1 MATTSIWSVK
11 STLGHVIEYAED
23 GTKTANPKWSKSEY
37 QSMRDVMDYAM
48 NDFKTEQQYYVTALN
63 CDAGCARE
71 QMQLTKRQFGKTD
84 GILAFHGYQSFAE
97 GEVDA
102 DTAHAIGIKLAAE
115 LWPEY
120 QVIVATHLNT
130 HCFHNH
136 FVLNSVSYLDGKKFN
151 ACKESYLKMRAASD
165 RLCKE
170 YGLSVITEHTAYY
183 PKHYAEWDAERKG
196 QPTWRSAIREDVD
209 KAIMASMSFQAF
221 LRSLKSMGY
230 EVKTGVKHMAVR
242 PPGKERFVRL
252 RSLGERY
259 AEDAIRQRILK
270 QRAPERPAKPA
281 PSIPLRIRVHGD
293 FHLSKVTWKGLRA
306 LYFFYLRKLRRT
318 QRAQQC
324 NVPYAL
330 TSRTG
335 SDSEYIQTSATYTSV
350 GSFVSSVTD
359 ARGKSVSYGYNTD
372 KGLRTSVT
380 DANGN
385 VAAYSYDS
393 MNRLSGLTQ
402 GNAQVGYTY
411 DDDELIGI
419 SHNGF
424 SYGMTYD
431 LFGHTLATKVNSDV
445 LSQNT
450 YDNSRGLLTSA
461 QYGNGLNIHY
471 EYDVLD
477 RITEVRFGSTK
488 MYSYSYDGDGN
499 LQRMVDNLRDI
510 TTSYYYD
517 LSGRLIRSASSD
529 GSEYLYEYDLNDNLT
544 KLHQSA
550 GGSSWV
556 TEYTYDKDNRPVTV
570 KVNGKTITDSYNAT
584 GTRSSRVYGFAT
596 PYTVSFGYLAGANGS
611 KTTMLQSYRNG
622 SDAAY
627 TYTYDNNGNVTAIS
641 QGTKSAAYTY
651 DALNQLTRINDG
663 FTNKTTTYTYD
674 NAGNILERKEYAYT
688 TGTLGTPTATFAYEY
703 DSEWKDKLVSY
714 NGETISYDE
723 IGNPVSYRGYTM
735 AWQGKRLESLSGN
748 GLTASYTYD
757 EQGIRSG
764 KTINGV
770 TTSFSY
776 NGSLLM
782 AQVAPEK
789 SLLFSYD
796 ANGQAVS
803 VNYNGTEYYYL
814 RNGQND
820 IVGLMD
826 ESGVRVVEYIYDA
839 WGKLISTTG
848 TLATTLGA
856 DNPFRYRGYYYD
868 TETGL
873 YYLTTRYYDPEVCR
887 FISADVY
894 MSTGQGVLGG
904 NMWAYCLNN
913 PVNRF
918 DTCGTWSMPNWL
930 KITIGV
936 AATALA
942 VAITVSTGGA
952 AAPVIVSVLSSTV
965 GSAAISAVKSRI
977 ETGNWDNAGKAAL
990 DGASNGLMWGG
1001 IGALGGAAIKA
1012 VKYTR
1017 AVKETKAAAEALKYT
1032 KTAARHASERAYM
1045 NSTQTVKEIMNA
1057 AKPKPDKYIKN
1068 GLKWV
1073 VKGGMNKR
1081 DGMWELVVDSSRKT
1095 IVHFLFKT

>member
-1 MATTSIWSVK
+1 
-11 STLGHVIEYAED
+11 
-23 GTKTANPKWSKSEY
+23 
-37 QSMRDVMDYAM
+37 MR
-48 NDFKTEQQYYVTALN
+48 
-63 CDAGCARE
+63 
-71 QMQLTKRQFGKTD
+71 
-84 GILAFHGYQSFAE
+84 I
-97 GEVDA
+97 
-102 DTAHAIGIKLAAE
+102 
-115 LWPEY
+115 
-120 QVIVATHLNT
+120 
-130 HCFHNH
+130 
-136 FVLNSVSYLDGKKFN
+136 
-151 ACKESYLKMRAASD
+151 
-165 RLCKE
+165 
-170 YGLSVITEHTAYY
+170 AY
-183 PKHYAEWDAERKG
+183 
-196 QPTWRSAIREDVD
+196 
-209 KAIMASMSFQAF
+209 
-221 LRSLKSMGY
+221 
-230 EVKTGVKHMAVR
+230 
-242 PPGKERFVRL
+242 
-252 RSLGERY
+252 
-259 AEDAIRQRILK
+259 
-270 QRAPERPAKPA
+270 
-281 PSIPLRIRVHGD
+281 
-293 FHLSKVTWKGLRA
+293 
-306 LYFFYLRKLRRT
+306 
-318 QRAQQC
+318 
-324 NVPYAL
+324 
-330 TSRTG
+330 
-335 SDSEYIQTSATYTSV
+335 
-350 GSFVSSVTD
+350 
-359 ARGKSVSYGYNTD
+359 
-372 KGLRTSVT
+372 
-380 DANGN
+380 
-385 VAAYSYDS
+385 
-393 MNRLSGLTQ
+393 
-402 GNAQVGYTY
+402 
-411 DDDELIGI
+411 
-419 SHNGF
+419 
-424 SYGMTYD
+424 
-431 LFGHTLATKVNSDV
+431 
-445 LSQNT
+445 
-450 YDNSRGLLTSA
+450 
-461 QYGNGLNIHY
+461 
-471 EYDVLD
+471 
-477 RITEVRFGSTK
+477 
-488 MYSYSYDGDGN
+488 
-499 LQRMVDNLRDI
+499 
-510 TTSYYYD
+510 
-517 LSGRLIRSASSD
+517 
-529 GSEYLYEYDLNDNLT
+529 NLT

-627 TYTYDNNGNVTAIS
+627 TYTYDNNGNVTAMS

-651 DALNQLTRINDG
+651 DALNQLTRVNDG

-735 AWQGKRLESLSGN
+735 AWQGKRLESLSGD

-782 AQVAPEK
+782 AQVAPGK

-913 PVNRF
+913 PLIYE
-918 DTCGTWSMPNWL
+918 DSQGKIGILGTLLIGTAIGAAFGFIGNC
-930 KITIGV
+930 ITNLIAGDNILDGWALATISGAATGLLATSGLGV
-936 AATALA
+936 AGQAIGNAIISAGANIYQQSQSGGSFDWLEFGIETTLGLA
-942 VAITVSTGGA
+942 SGFAGGKG
-952 AAPVIVSVLSSTV
+952 VLSKSK
-965 GSAAISAVKSRI
+965 GSGITNMAYNLLEDLSFGPTSSKIRDRLIASAKISGIVTGVKSTLSGI
-977 ETGNWDNAGKAAL
+977 YKKIKKGKAATC
-990 DGASNGLMWGG
+990 S
-1001 IGALGGAAIKA
+1001 KSF
-1012 VKYTR
+1012 TR
-1017 AVKETKAAAEALKYT
+1017 NKLN
-1032 KTAARHASERAYM
+1032 
-1045 NSTQTVKEIMNA
+1045 NSHMLLN
-1057 AKPKPDKYIKN
+1057 
-1068 GLKWV
+1068 
-1073 VKGGMNKR
+1073 
-1081 DGMWELVVDSSRKT
+1081 
-1095 IVHFLFKT
+1095 

>member
-1 MATTSIWSVK
+1 M
-11 STLGHVIEYAED
+11 
-23 GTKTANPKWSKSEY
+23 
-37 QSMRDVMDYAM
+37 
-48 NDFKTEQQYYVTALN
+48 
-63 CDAGCARE
+63 
-71 QMQLTKRQFGKTD
+71 
-84 GILAFHGYQSFAE
+84 
-97 GEVDA
+97 
-102 DTAHAIGIKLAAE
+102 
-115 LWPEY
+115 
-120 QVIVATHLNT
+120 
-130 HCFHNH
+130 
-136 FVLNSVSYLDGKKFN
+136 
-151 ACKESYLKMRAASD
+151 
-165 RLCKE
+165 
-170 YGLSVITEHTAYY
+170 
-183 PKHYAEWDAERKG
+183 
-196 QPTWRSAIREDVD
+196 
-209 KAIMASMSFQAF
+209 
-221 LRSLKSMGY
+221 
-230 EVKTGVKHMAVR
+230 
-242 PPGKERFVRL
+242 
-252 RSLGERY
+252 
-259 AEDAIRQRILK
+259 
-270 QRAPERPAKPA
+270 
-281 PSIPLRIRVHGD
+281 
-293 FHLSKVTWKGLRA
+293 
-306 LYFFYLRKLRRT
+306 
-318 QRAQQC
+318 
-324 NVPYAL
+324 
-330 TSRTG
+330 
-335 SDSEYIQTSATYTSV
+335 
-350 GSFVSSVTD
+350 
-359 ARGKSVSYGYNTD
+359 
-372 KGLRTSVT
+372 
-380 DANGN
+380 
-385 VAAYSYDS
+385 
-393 MNRLSGLTQ
+393 
-402 GNAQVGYTY
+402 
-411 DDDELIGI
+411 
-419 SHNGF
+419 
-424 SYGMTYD
+424 
-431 LFGHTLATKVNSDV
+431 
-445 LSQNT
+445 
-450 YDNSRGLLTSA
+450 
-461 QYGNGLNIHY
+461 
-471 EYDVLD
+471 
-477 RITEVRFGSTK
+477 RFGSTK

-550 GGSSWV
+550 GGSSRV

-641 QGTKSAAYTY
+641 QGAKSAAYTY

-735 AWQGKRLESLSGN
+735 AWQGKRLESLSGD

-782 AQVAPEK
+782 AQVAPGK

-796 ANGQAVS
+796 ANGQAIS

-904 NMWAYCLNN
+904 NMWAYCGNN
-913 PVNRF
+913 PVNRYEVDGKF
-918 DTCGTWSMPNWL
+918 WNIVVGAVLGTVVGAVTAAINGQNVLVGAAAGLVSG
-930 KITIGV
+930 TIAGATLGV
-936 AATALA
+936 GLA
-942 VAITVSTGGA
+942 VAAGASAAIGTGATAVIAGLGISAVGGFVGGA
-952 AAPVIVSVLSSTV
+952 AGEIINEVGNGQELNKDAIIREATLGAIFNTVGFGLGSLSSMAFKGPNIV
-965 GSAAISAVKSRI
+965 GK
-977 ETGNWDNAGKAAL
+977 
-990 DGASNGLMWGG
+990 G
-1001 IGALGGAAIKA
+1001 IIQGM
-1012 VKYTR
+1012 
-1017 AVKETKAAAEALKYT
+1017 
-1032 KTAARHASERAYM
+1032 KT
-1045 NSTQTVKEIMNA
+1045 STQAM
-1057 AKPKPDKYIKN
+1057 
-1068 GLKWV
+1068 
-1073 VKGGMNKR
+1073 
-1081 DGMWELVVDSSRKT
+1081 S
-1095 IVHFLFKT
+1095 

>member
-1 MATTSIWSVK
+1 M
-11 STLGHVIEYAED
+11 
-23 GTKTANPKWSKSEY
+23 
-37 QSMRDVMDYAM
+37 
-48 NDFKTEQQYYVTALN
+48 
-63 CDAGCARE
+63 
-71 QMQLTKRQFGKTD
+71 
-84 GILAFHGYQSFAE
+84 
-97 GEVDA
+97 
-102 DTAHAIGIKLAAE
+102 
-115 LWPEY
+115 
-120 QVIVATHLNT
+120 
-130 HCFHNH
+130 
-136 FVLNSVSYLDGKKFN
+136 
-151 ACKESYLKMRAASD
+151 
-165 RLCKE
+165 
-170 YGLSVITEHTAYY
+170 
-183 PKHYAEWDAERKG
+183 
-196 QPTWRSAIREDVD
+196 
-209 KAIMASMSFQAF
+209 
-221 LRSLKSMGY
+221 
-230 EVKTGVKHMAVR
+230 
-242 PPGKERFVRL
+242 
-252 RSLGERY
+252 
-259 AEDAIRQRILK
+259 
-270 QRAPERPAKPA
+270 
-281 PSIPLRIRVHGD
+281 
-293 FHLSKVTWKGLRA
+293 
-306 LYFFYLRKLRRT
+306 
-318 QRAQQC
+318 
-324 NVPYAL
+324 
-330 TSRTG
+330 
-335 SDSEYIQTSATYTSV
+335 
-350 GSFVSSVTD
+350 
-359 ARGKSVSYGYNTD
+359 
-372 KGLRTSVT
+372 
-380 DANGN
+380 
-385 VAAYSYDS
+385 
-393 MNRLSGLTQ
+393 
-402 GNAQVGYTY
+402 
-411 DDDELIGI
+411 
-419 SHNGF
+419 
-424 SYGMTYD
+424 
-431 LFGHTLATKVNSDV
+431 
-445 LSQNT
+445 
-450 YDNSRGLLTSA
+450 
-461 QYGNGLNIHY
+461 
-471 EYDVLD
+471 
-477 RITEVRFGSTK
+477 RFGSTK

-550 GGSSWV
+550 GGSSRV

-641 QGTKSAAYTY
+641 QGAKSAAYTY

-735 AWQGKRLESLSGN
+735 AWQGKRLESLSGD

-782 AQVAPEK
+782 AQVAPGK

-796 ANGQAVS
+796 ANGQAIS

-904 NMWAYCLNN
+904 NMWAYCNNN
-913 PVNRF
+913 PIIYEDTVGTFLNAILGGIIGGIVGGITAAVNG
-918 DTCGTWSMPNWL
+918 DDVLSGAC
-930 KITIGV
+930 IG
-936 AATALA
+936 AAT
-942 VAITVSTGGA
+942 
-952 AAPVIVSVLSSTV
+952 
-965 GSAAISAVKSRI
+965 
-977 ETGNWDNAGKAAL
+977 
-990 DGASNGLMWGG
+990 
-1001 IGALGGAAIKA
+1001 GALGGLMVDIAVATGGVGAVAIAAIGGALASGGNYALTELANGRDIDCGELAREATIGAAFNVLTFGVSGGSLEK
-1012 VKYTR
+1012 VGRSIKGVFKNVCKNFTDTVMEKTTR
-1017 AVKETKAAAEALKYT
+1017 NVAGHLVRK
-1032 KTAARHASERAYM
+1032 S
-1045 NSTQTVKEIMNA
+1045 
-1057 AKPKPDKYIKN
+1057 AKGVAKNVIKN
-1068 GLKWV
+1068 IV
-1073 VKGGMNKR
+1073 RETAISSIITGGSILM
-1081 DGMWELVVDSSRKT
+1081 SKT
-1095 IVHFLFKT
+1095 IKRNISMVAKR